1 MNDRQLLV
9 AQLRDSAASFL
20 DSFRGTTPDQF
31 HFKPAADRWS
41 IAETAEHVIVAETG
55 SGKLLRGKLVREP
68 AAPEVLAATEGADVR
83 IDARLRQRDRVF
95 PAPEFVLP
103 TGRWQT
109 AREMVAIF
117 EESRNATIDFLLATE
132 LDLAQ
137 YAAPHPAFGPLN
149 GYQWAYFMVRHAER
163 HVDQIEAVKR
173 VPGFPEP

>member
-1 MNDRQLLV
+1 MIDRQQLV
-9 AQLRDSAASFL
+9 ALLRDSAASFL
-20 DSFRGTTPDQF
+20 DSFRGTTPEQF
-31 HFKPAADRWS
+31 HFKPAPDKWS

-55 SGKLLRGKLVREP
+55 SGRLIRGKLTREL
-68 AAPEVLAATEGADVR
+68 AAPEMLTATQGAEAR
-83 IDARLRQRDRVF
+83 IDSRLQKRDRIF

-132 LDLAQ
+132 LNLAD
-137 YAAPHPAFGPLN
+137 YAAAHPALGPLN
-149 GYQWAYFMVRHAER
+149 GFQWAYFLVRHAER

-173 VPGFPEP
+173 APGFPEA